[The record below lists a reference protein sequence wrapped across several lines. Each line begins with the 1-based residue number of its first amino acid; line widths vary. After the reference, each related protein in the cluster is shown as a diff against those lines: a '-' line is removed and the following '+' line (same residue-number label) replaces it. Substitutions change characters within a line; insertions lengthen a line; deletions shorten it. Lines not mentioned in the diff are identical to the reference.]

1 MVRLHIQKKHWF
13 DDSPWHRIYT
23 LYFHC
28 TLSLPS
34 CDGKHSFKGLLTMLK
49 GQSHVSSVLNDMGY
63 DLELRFIENKK
74 FQNLQQWANLKSW
87 THLKL
92 KAEIKRTCERS
103 PYLVLSTACPPG
115 SSPTRRQPLGKQPKK
130 VIEVKSNYKLCPVD
144 LADYPVCWQIK
155 IQMQISWVGWSTTV
169 DLAQETKEQA
179 KRCLHLG

>member
-1 MVRLHIQKKHWF
+1 MIHHHGTGFI
-13 DDSPWHRIYT
+13 T

-34 CDGKHSFKGLLTMLK
+34 CVGKHSFKGLLTMLK
-49 GQSHVSSVLNDMGY
+49 GQSHVSSVLKDMGY

-74 FQNLQQWANLKSW
+74 FQNLQQCANLKSW

-130 VIEVKSNYKLCPVD
+130 VIEVKSNCKLCPVD
-144 LADYPVCWQIK
+144 LALAWAITK
-155 IQMQISWVGWSTTV
+155 IIW
-169 DLAQETKEQA
+169 
-179 KRCLHLG
+179 LGN